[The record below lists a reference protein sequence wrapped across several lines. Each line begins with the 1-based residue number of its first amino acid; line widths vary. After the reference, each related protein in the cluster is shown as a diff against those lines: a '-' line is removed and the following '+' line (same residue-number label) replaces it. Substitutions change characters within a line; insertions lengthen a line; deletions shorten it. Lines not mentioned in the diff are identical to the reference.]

1 YHQQQQPNVHICD
14 GKIGVAKKYYV
25 TEKLV
30 HYKKMPDRF
39 VPVVIVV
46 HIVVVLLVADIVAV
60 VLLVVDMV
68 AVVLLFVDIVA
79 VVLL

>member
-1 YHQQQQPNVHICD
+1 QYHQQQQPNVHICD

-39 VPVVIVV
+39 VAVVVIVV

-68 AVVLLFVDIVA
+68 AVVLLFVDIV
-79 VVLL
+79 

>member
-1 YHQQQQPNVHICD
+1 CD

-39 VPVVIVV
+39 VPVVVVVHMVAVVLLVVRIVAVVVIVV

-60 VLLVVDMV
+60 VLL
-68 AVVLLFVDIVA
+68 
-79 VVLL
+79 